1 MASGFW
7 NKLKNG
13 FKKGFTWIKN
23 KIIRPLIKKA
33 PDIMAQVGPMLA
45 TMPGKAGAVGKAM
58 TVATP
63 ILQTLRGR
71 SK

>member
-1 MASGFW
+1 MAWGFW

-33 PDIMAQVGPMLA
+33 PDIMAQVHTHTQCVLHIIRLRLIIFH
-45 TMPGKAGAVGKAM
+45 
-58 TVATP
+58 TP
-63 ILQTLRGR
+63 KIFSRR
-71 SK
+71 NIIE

>member
-1 MASGFW
+1 MAWGFW

-33 PDIMAQVGPMLA
+33 PDIMAQVGPKLA
-45 TMPGKAGAVGKAM
+45 TMP
-58 TVATP
+58 
-63 ILQTLRGR
+63 
-71 SK
+71 